1 MRLIRYAFLAIII
14 LTLVTL
20 ALANRD
26 TVELRLLPEAMGH
39 GFGLGAYSEEMPLF
53 LVILLGILI
62 GLIIGFIWE
71 YLREHKH
78 RAALYA
84 KEGEVKKLKREIGQ
98 MKEEVSEEQD
108 EILALLEKP

>member
-14 LTLVTL
+14 IALVTL

-26 TVELRLLPEAMGH
+26 MVELRLVPEALGNA
-39 GFGLGAYSEEMPLF
+39 FGLGEISQPLPLF
-53 LVILLGILI
+53 LVILLGIFI
-62 GLIIGFIWE
+62 GLVIGFLWE

-84 KEGEVKKLKREIGQ
+84 KEGEVKKLKREIDH
-98 MKEEVSEEQD
+98 MKEEAGKEQD
-108 EILALLEKP
+108 EILALLDKN